1 MEFGGFI
8 GGFGKIFFTKGG
20 IKREKEGFWRDGRAK
35 LYFLKSFEGVGENSK
50 FYGEMYFWDYGGI
63 FGLRRRRDDILNI

>member
-20 IKREKEGFWRDGRAK
+20 IKREKRGFGEMEGRS
-35 LYFLKSFEGVGENSK
+35 YIFLKSFEGVEENSK
-50 FYGEMYFWDYGGI
+50 FYGEMYFWGSGVGDFWVEEEKG
-63 FGLRRRRDDILNI
+63 